1 MDISRIPS
9 PAFVLEEEKLRENL
23 ILMQHVQKE
32 AGISIILALKGF
44 AMWSTFP
51 MVKKYL
57 KGATASSVHEARL
70 CVEELGK
77 KAHTYCVAY
86 SPDSF
91 KEILQYS
98 SHITFNSISEFH
110 RYTSQL
116 DQYPEKVSVGLRVN
130 PGFSNVETELNN
142 PCALGSRLGE
152 SPESLP
158 SVLPNEIEGLHFHTL
173 SESDPANLEKVLAAF
188 EQKFGKYLPQLK
200 WVNFGGGHLM
210 TRKGYNVDHLI
221 SILTAFK
228 KRHKVD
234 IILEPG
240 SAVAWE
246 VGVLIASVLDV
257 FERDGIPTAILDIS
271 FTAHLPDTQEM
282 SFRPRIRGARDPKK
296 EDKFVYRLGGISCLA
311 GDFMS
316 EYAFEKELLP
326 GNKLVFE
333 DMIHYTMVKTTM
345 FNGLEHPQIGIWK
358 ENQSYQTI
366 RTFGYE
372 DYKGRL
378 S

>member
-23 ILMQHVQKE
+23 ILMQRVQKE

-51 MVKKYL
+51 MIKEYL

-70 CVEELGK
+70 CMEEIGK

-86 SPDSF
+86 PPNSF

-110 RYTSQL
+110 RYASQL
-116 DQYPEKVSVGLRVN
+116 DQHSEKVSIGIRVN

-142 PCALGSRLGE
+142 PCAPGSRLGE
-152 SPESLP
+152 TSESLP
-158 SVLPNEIEGLHFHTL
+158 DVLPEEIEGLHFHAL
-173 SESDPANLEKVLAAF
+173 SESNPDKLGKVLAAF
-188 EQKFGKYLPQLK
+188 EQRFAKYLPQLK

-210 TRKGYNVDHLI
+210 TRKGYNVDQLI
-221 SILTAFK
+221 SILRAFK
-228 KRHKVD
+228 KRYEVD

-240 SAVAWE
+240 SAVAWNA
-246 VGVLIASVLDV
+246 GVLIVSVLDV
-257 FERDGIPTAILDIS
+257 FRRDGIPTAILDIS
-271 FTAHLPDTQEM
+271 FSAHLPDTLEM
-282 SFRPRIRGARDPKK
+282 PYRPRIKGARDPQK
-296 EDKFVYRLGGISCLA
+296 EDEFVYRLGGISCLA
-311 GDFMS
+311 GDFMF
-316 EYAFEKELLP
+316 EYAFEKELVP
-326 GNKLVFE
+326 GDKLVFE
-333 DMIHYTMVKTTM
+333 DMIHYTMVKTSM